1 MDPQLKQRL
10 VGAAMLLSLAVI
22 FLPLILSGPPPGE
35 TQVVRKEIPPEPKT
49 EFESRVMPLTPPRL
63 NQPVAKVVVGE
74 EFTDSSADL
83 DDESS
88 PPEPPPAQSPADNA
102 PVAKPPVT
110 KAGLRAWAVQ
120 VGTFSGEENALTMSQ
135 DLRGKGYSAFV
146 QSQHGAKGKIWFVRV
161 GPELQRDD
169 ADALMNKLRSKQR
182 IKDAYVVRYP

>member
-10 VGAAMLLSLAVI
+10 VGAAVLLSLAVI
-22 FLPLILSGPPPGE
+22 FLPLILSGPPPSA
-35 TQVVRKEIPPEPKT
+35 TQVVRKEIPPEPNT

-63 NQPVAKVVVGE
+63 NQPVAKVVIGE
-74 EFTDSSADL
+74 DDGDPAANLEDEVPSA
-83 DDESS
+83 ETPS
-88 PPEPPPAQSPADNA
+88 A
-102 PVAKPPVT
+102 AKAPVT

-135 DLRGKGYSAFV
+135 DLRAKGYSAFV
-146 QSQHGAKGKIWFVRV
+146 QSQQGAKGKIWFVRV

-169 ADALMNKLRSKQR
+169 ADALMEKLRSKQR